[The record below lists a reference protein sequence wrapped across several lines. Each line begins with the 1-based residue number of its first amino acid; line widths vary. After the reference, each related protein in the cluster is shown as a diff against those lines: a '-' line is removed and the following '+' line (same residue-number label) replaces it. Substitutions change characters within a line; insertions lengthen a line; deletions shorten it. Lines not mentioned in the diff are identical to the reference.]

1 MGTIA
6 KKTVTSFYIPVFSKK
21 KGFFSM
27 MQPLLASTLQRITC
41 TTLAFLLLVVAPLQ
55 TTFAATTNDGFIA
68 LKPLKI
74 TPSSS
79 TSSWGNSKANSLS
92 NLSSTTGLRPV
103 TANAS
108 PSVKPLSTWQA
119 PAKSTW
125 QSASSSTPSV
135 AGLEGSSLPTYK
147 SGLSVLGGGEII
159 NIRLNEPISSQTM
172 QVGETITAT
181 VESPLIKNGQ
191 VVLPSGS
198 ELSGNVL
205 AVRPAKRVGQHGEL
219 DIRFYTATAP
229 NGQRTSLNAVVV
241 TKSGDA
247 TMKGDTYGMDV
258 AKGLGIAVGGTAA
271 GAVAGTAVGGLLS
284 VAGTG
289 AAVGTAIGGAAGVGY
304 ALARR
309 GKAVELP
316 KGSYLQVRN
325 LKAEEAP
332 SYQPQY

>member
-1 MGTIA
+1 
-6 KKTVTSFYIPVFSKK
+6 
-21 KGFFSM
+21 M
-27 MQPLLASTLQRITC
+27 MQPLFVSTLQRITC

-74 TPSSS
+74 TPSTASS
-79 TSSWGNSKANSLS
+79 ASGWGTSKANSLS
-92 NLSSTTGLRPV
+92 NLGSTGLRPISSTNTV
-103 TANAS
+103 ASS
-108 PSVKPLSTWQA
+108 PSVKPISTWQP

-125 QSASSSTPSV
+125 QPAASTTL
-135 AGLEGSSLPTYK
+135 AGLDSSLPTYK

-159 NIRLNEPISSQTM
+159 NIRLNESISSQTLN
-172 QVGETITAT
+172 VGETITAT
-181 VESPLIKNGQ
+181 VESPLVKNGQ
-191 VVLPSGS
+191 IILPSGS

-205 AVRPAKRVGQHGEL
+205 AVRPARRVGQHGEL

-304 ALARR
+304 ALARK

>member
-1 MGTIA
+1 
-6 KKTVTSFYIPVFSKK
+6 
-21 KGFFSM
+21 M
-27 MQPLLASTLQRITC
+27 MQPLFISTLQRITC

-74 TPSSS
+74 TPSTASS
-79 TSSWGNSKANSLS
+79 ASGWGSSKANSLS
-92 NLSSTTGLRPV
+92 NLGSTGLRPV
-103 TANAS
+103 SSTSTVASS
-108 PSVKPLSTWQA
+108 PSVKPISTWQP

-125 QSASSSTPSV
+125 QPAASSTTV
-135 AGLEGSSLPTYK
+135 AGLDSSLPTYK

-159 NIRLNEPISSQTM
+159 NIRLNESISSQTLS
-172 QVGETITAT
+172 VGEPITAT
-181 VESPLIKNGQ
+181 VESPLVKNGQ
-191 VVLPSGS
+191 IILPSGS

-205 AVRPAKRVGQHGEL
+205 AVRPARRVGQHGEL

-247 TMKGDTYGMDV
+247 TMKGDTYRMDV

-304 ALARR
+304 A
-309 GKAVELP
+309 
-316 KGSYLQVRN
+316 QCC
-325 LKAEEAP
+325 
-332 SYQPQY
+332 